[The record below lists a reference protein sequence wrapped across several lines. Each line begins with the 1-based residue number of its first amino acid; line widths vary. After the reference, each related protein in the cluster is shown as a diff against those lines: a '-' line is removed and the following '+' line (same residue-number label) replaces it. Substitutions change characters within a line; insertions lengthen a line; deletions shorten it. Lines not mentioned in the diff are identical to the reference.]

1 MKDTYTTPNTG
12 GIFKGYERMTMVEEY
27 SPDKKLNESEIYDIP
42 GLDAIDRSVVGYVI
56 SAFNKETGSREQDL
70 MSAIQL
76 LKKKTTVKTDEDSDI
91 KKRDDIL
98 WDLIDS
104 NYYITLAR
112 LNEALMLERYRNSEK
127 YD

>member
-12 GIFKGYERMTMVEEY
+12 GIFKGCERMTMVEEY

-56 SAFNKETGSREQDL
+56 SAFNKETGNREQDL

-104 NYYITLAR
+104 NYYVTLAR

>member
-1 MKDTYTTPNTG
+1 
-12 GIFKGYERMTMVEEY
+12 MTMVEEY

-56 SAFNKETGSREQDL
+56 SAFNKETGNREQDL

-104 NYYITLAR
+104 NYYVTLAR
-112 LNEALMLERYRNSEK
+112 LNEALMLERFRNSEK

>member
-1 MKDTYTTPNTG
+1 MKDICTTPNTG
-12 GIFKGYERMTMVEEY
+12 GIFKGCERMTVVDEY

-56 SAFNKETGSREQDL
+56 SAFNKETGSREEDL
-70 MSAIQL
+70 MSAIQVL
-76 LKKKTTVKTDEDSDI
+76 RKKTPVKIDDVGDI

-98 WDLIDS
+98 WELISS
-104 NYYITLAR
+104 NYYVTLAR
-112 LNEALMLERYRNSEK
+112 LNEALMLERFRNAEK

>member
-1 MKDTYTTPNTG
+1 
-12 GIFKGYERMTMVEEY
+12 
-27 SPDKKLNESEIYDIP
+27 
-42 GLDAIDRSVVGYVI
+42 
-56 SAFNKETGSREQDL
+56 

-76 LKKKTTVKTDEDSDI
+76 LKKKATVKTDEDSDI

-104 NYYITLAR
+104 NYYVTLAR

>member
-1 MKDTYTTPNTG
+1 MG
-12 GIFKGYERMTMVEEY
+12 HERMVMISKYT
-27 SPDKKLNESEIYDIP
+27 PDKKLNESEIYDIP
-42 GLDAIDRSVVGYVI
+42 GLDAVVRSVVGYVI
-56 SAFNKETGSREQDL
+56 SAFSKETGNREQDL

-76 LKKKTTVKTDEDSDI
+76 LKKKLPVDVDEDGDI

-104 NYYITLAR
+104 NYYIALAR
-112 LNEALMLERYRNSEK
+112 LNEVLMLERFRNSEK

>member
-1 MKDTYTTPNTG
+1 MGHERIIMVDKYT
-12 GIFKGYERMTMVEEY
+12 
-27 SPDKKLNESEIYDIP
+27 PDKKLNESEIYDIP
-42 GLDAIDRSVVGYVI
+42 GLDAVVRSVVGYVI
-56 SAFNKETGSREQDL
+56 SAFSKETGNREQDL

-76 LKKKTTVKTDEDSDI
+76 LRQKIPVNVDEDGDI

-104 NYYITLAR
+104 NHYLALAR
-112 LNEALMLERYRNSEK
+112 LNEALMLERFRNSEK